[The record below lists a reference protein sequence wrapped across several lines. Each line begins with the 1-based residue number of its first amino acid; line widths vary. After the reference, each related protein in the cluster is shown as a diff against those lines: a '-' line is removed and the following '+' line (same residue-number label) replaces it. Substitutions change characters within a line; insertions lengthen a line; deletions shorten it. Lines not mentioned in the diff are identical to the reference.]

1 MRYSRTEVVS
11 AHVADVEVLDRSGD
25 WVLARRDGYQI
36 RTPDGEWL
44 SLAQAIVTVDVLPL
58 SLEDVRADG

>member
-1 MRYSRTEVVS
+1 VS